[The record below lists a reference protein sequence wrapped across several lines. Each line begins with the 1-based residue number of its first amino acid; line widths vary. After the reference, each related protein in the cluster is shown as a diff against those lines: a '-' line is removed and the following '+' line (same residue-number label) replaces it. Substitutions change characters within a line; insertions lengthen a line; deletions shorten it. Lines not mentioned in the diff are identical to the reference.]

1 METIESIESNVPNKL
16 AELAKCAHGGCTCT
30 VESGEQYCSDYCAS
44 MANGDQATG
53 EHDCGCGHPECV
65 ASAHL
70 PKTSTIGL
78 EVS

>member
-1 METIESIESNVPNKL
+1 METTESIESNVPNKL

-30 VESGEQYCSDYCAS
+30 VDSGEQYCSDYCAS

-53 EHDCGCGHPECV
+53 EHECDCGHPECA